1 MTHRLSL
8 LIATGLLTAPAMATN
23 GYFADGYGTQ
33 HKGLAGAGAALALSS
48 LSTATNPASAAFLGD
63 ELELDLAYFNPNRDY
78 QVSGKPSGY
87 PGTFGLTPG
96 QVNSRSSAFLEP
108 SLGANWR
115 PTERSAF
122 NLALY
127 GNGGMNTNYHSP
139 TFGSS
144 PTGVNLVQ
152 VFLAP
157 TYAFK
162 VTEHQAFGVTPLL
175 AYQQIKVYGLGA
187 FASYSADGAD
197 LSDRGTDTAT
207 GLGLRVGYQG
217 ELGPRLR
224 LGASYQTRTTFSDFK
239 KYQGLFAKQGN
250 FDIPSSWTLG
260 AAVRAGAGVTFVLD
274 VQRINYSEV
283 DSTGNPLLPNL
294 ETAALGSNG
303 GAGFGWRN
311 VTVYKFGT
319 QWQATPL
326 WTLRAGYSNGQQP
339 IPSSQVLFNILAPAV
354 IEQHFAVGATRRI
367 GTRWDTSLAV
377 TRALSHSVTGP
388 NPLEAPGQQTITLR
402 MDEWDVEAG
411 LVARF

>member
-1 MTHRLSL
+1 MNLRLSL
-8 LIATGLLTAPAMATN
+8 LVTTGLLASPAMATN
-23 GYFADGYGTQ
+23 GYFGDGYGTQ
-33 HKGLAGAGAALALSS
+33 PKGLAGAGAALALSS

-78 QVSGKPSGY
+78 QVSGQPSGA
-87 PGTFGLTPG
+87 PGTFGLNPG
-96 QVNSRSSAFLEP
+96 QVNSRSRAFLEP

-115 PTERSAF
+115 PTPRIAL

-139 TFGSS
+139 TFGSN
-144 PTGVNLVQ
+144 PAGVNLVQ
-152 VFLAP
+152 MFLAP
-157 TYAFK
+157 TFAFK
-162 VTEHQAFGVTPLL
+162 VTDHQAFGVTPLL
-175 AYQQIKVYGLGA
+175 AYQQFKAYGLGA
-187 FASYSADGAD
+187 FAGYSAQSAD

-217 ELGPRLR
+217 ELGSRLR
-224 LGASYQTRTTFSDFK
+224 LGASYQTKTTFSSFK
-239 KYQGLFAKQGN
+239 KYRGLFADQGS
-250 FDIPSSWTLG
+250 FDIPSTWTAG
-260 AAVRAGAGVTFVLD
+260 AAILAGAGVTFALD
-274 VQRINYSEV
+274 LQRINYGEV
-283 DSTGNPLLPNL
+283 DSIANPLLPNL
-294 ETAALGSNG
+294 QTAALGSNG

-326 WTLRAGYSNGQQP
+326 WTLRAGYSNGRQP
-339 IPSSQVLFNILAPAV
+339 IPASQVLLNILAPAV

-367 GTRWDTSLAV
+367 GTAWDTSLAV

-402 MDEWDVEAG
+402 MDQWEVEAG